1 MITAMII
8 MPLMTEAVINEII
21 ISTRITAT
29 KMMNVMLIVN
39 VMMMMNLMAMIM
51 P

>member
-8 MPLMTEAVINEII
+8 MPLMTEAVINKII

-29 KMMNVMLIVN
+29 KMTNVMLIVN
-39 VMMMMNLMAMIM
+39 VMMMMNLVAMIM